1 VHSLEAQVGLASR
14 DKEVAVETLA
24 ALRTEHDVL
33 RAQQTHW
40 EDLRRTTEQLERL
53 STLVTRSQSDEPEL
67 KELRRIRDRS
77 KVLEGEHSALQ
88 QRYKEQETRAA
99 KWEQHADET
108 ETALVETRAALED
121 AERRAA
127 QLAEEHANA
136 KAAEER
142 LAMVCI
148 SFIIRPRCQS

>member
-14 DKEVAVETLA
+14 DKEVAVEALA
-24 ALRTEHDVL
+24 TLRTEHDAL

-53 STLVTRSQSDEPEL
+53 STIVTRSQSNEPEL

-88 QRYKEQETRAA
+88 QRYKEQETRASQ
-99 KWEQHADET
+99 WEQHANES
-108 ETALVETRAALED
+108 EAAHVETKAALED

-127 QLAEEHANA
+127 RLAEDHANA

-148 SFIIRPRCQS
+148 SFMIRPRY